1 MDLCLLREA
10 LATQSTEAETALALQ
25 GLGSYPVLQSGREE
39 VVRRWLPAVA
49 AGDAV
54 AAFALTEPEAGSDA
68 AALTLRAE
76 RGGAAPRRPGAA
88 PGAPARA
95 PVPRG
100 ARAAHLRGRL
110 RGPADDHRPRAVPL
124 SKSPC
129 GQSQC
134 GTGLDRGG
142 GSRET
147 EITTTM
153 LAEVFGMARR
163 DIEFDAGGV
172 TLRGWFYPAE
182 GAGSPGPAV
191 VMAHGF
197 SAVKEMYLD
206 RFAEVFAAAG
216 LNVLVFDNRCFGASD
231 GEPRQEI
238 DPWAQVRDY
247 RDAITYLHTLPEVDP
262 GRIGIWGSSYS
273 GGHVL
278 VVAAIDRRVKAV
290 VSQVPLISGH
300 ANLRALVRADFIA
313 GFRELFDADR
323 LARFQGKAPGMVPVV
338 DKDPLAAS
346 ALPTPDSWEWF
357 SQTGETRA
365 PAWRNEVTLRSVEMF
380 TEYEPGGYLPWI
392 SPTPLLLLVAVG
404 DHLVPSELAIAAF
417 DTAHQPKELIILPGG
432 HFDAYTVGFEAS
444 SGPARDWFLR
454 HLGG

>member
-1 MDLCLLREA
+1 
-10 LATQSTEAETALALQ
+10 
-25 GLGSYPVLQSGREE
+25 
-39 VVRRWLPAVA
+39 
-49 AGDAV
+49 
-54 AAFALTEPEAGSDA
+54 
-68 AALTLRAE
+68 
-76 RGGAAPRRPGAA
+76 
-88 PGAPARA
+88 
-95 PVPRG
+95 
-100 ARAAHLRGRL
+100 
-110 RGPADDHRPRAVPL
+110 
-124 SKSPC
+124 
-129 GQSQC
+129 
-134 GTGLDRGG
+134 
-142 GSRET
+142 
-147 EITTTM
+147 
-153 LAEVFGMARR
+153 MARR
-163 DIEFDAGGV
+163 DIEFDAEGV
-172 TLRGWFYPAE
+172 TLHGWFYPAE
-182 GAGSPGPAV
+182 GASGAGPAV

-216 LNVLVFDNRCFGASD
+216 LSVLVFDNRCFGASG

-262 GRIGIWGSSYS
+262 ARIGIWGSSYS

-323 LARFQGKAPGMVPVV
+323 LARFQGKAPGMVP
-338 DKDPLAAS
+338 DR
-346 ALPTPDSWEWF
+346 
-357 SQTGETRA
+357 ETMA

-417 DTAHQPKELIILPGG
+417 DTAHQPKELIIMPGG

-444 SGPARDWFLR
+444 SGAARDWFLR
-454 HLGG
+454 HLAANPGPLAHDRVQLGLGSGAFLHMIRDS